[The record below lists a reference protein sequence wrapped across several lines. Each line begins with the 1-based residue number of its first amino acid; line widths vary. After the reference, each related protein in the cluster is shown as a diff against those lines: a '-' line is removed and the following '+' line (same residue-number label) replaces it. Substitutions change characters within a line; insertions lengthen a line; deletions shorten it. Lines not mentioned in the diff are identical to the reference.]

1 ATRSRRVP
9 PGAANGS
16 GGWRCRGSN
25 AFGDCA
31 RRRRGGDFK
40 LEKVDTSVMDHGTL
54 EQIEVKIA
62 FLERANN
69 ELSDVVF
76 RQQREIE
83 ALRAQIA
90 ALLDRVEAAQSRSDV
105 LT

>member
-1 ATRSRRVP
+1 VLACGTISLREPMNDS
-9 PGAANGS
+9 
-16 GGWRCRGSN
+16 
-25 AFGDCA
+25 
-31 RRRRGGDFK
+31 
-40 LEKVDTSVMDHGTL
+40 TL

-76 RQQREIE
+76 RQQREID

-90 ALLDRVEAAQSRSDV
+90 ALIDRVEAAQSRSDA
-105 LT
+105 LTPEQERPPHY